1 MKLHIRKS
9 FSADKQRAQ
18 SDYED
23 VGEFMLAGSVQS
35 GIRQSFKTF
44 DERAGPGQLLV
55 GVVNHAF
62 VSCVLNLHLVYMILY
77 TEIHKAHAKNETVVG
92 AHGGH

>member
-1 MKLHIRKS
+1 
-9 FSADKQRAQ
+9 
-18 SDYED
+18 
-23 VGEFMLAGSVQS
+23 
-35 GIRQSFKTF
+35 
-44 DERAGPGQLLV
+44 LLV